1 MVAKTMSER
10 EGQRAY
16 EQAMQALAA
25 RLQGEL
31 VLLGDCFNYL
41 NLSQVASA
49 ASGSPPSLWMK
60 LAHLAYLT
68 FAH

>member
-1 MVAKTMSER
+1 MPALPGAQADHGGER
-10 EGQRAY
+10 SI
-16 EQAMQALAA
+16 
-25 RLQGEL
+25 
-31 VLLGDCFNYL
+31 VVTCFNYL